1 MIKKKDLSIEE
12 TFALAIQN
20 QQNNDFIVAEKLYNE
35 IIKRDPNYVNAHIN
49 LGILLIQN
57 KKYHNAIISF
67 EKAIELNPNFADTY
81 YNVAVVNNLLGQN
94 LDAIQNYEKAIQL
107 NPKFLNAM
115 NNLGVVFLENNEY
128 QKAVDYF
135 QKVILINPN
144 ISNAHNNLGSAYT
157 KLDKHEKAIDCYEKA
172 IAIDPNFTLSYNNI
186 GTIFQKLGNFK
197 QSKIYFKKAIAID
210 PYFTDAHYNLGVI
223 FQTLEDYKEA
233 KNYYEKVIEIN
244 PNYINAH
251 NNLGVMF
258 KELGEYQKAKNCYEK
273 AIAINPKYVDAIN
286 NFGVLFIK
294 MCEYLKAFTY
304 FEKII
309 QIEPENIYLPNHVKE
324 IFAYIE
330 INKTDTTI
338 LKKILLFLF
347 RNKNIDHKNIVD
359 KTISFL
365 FNINNYNQTKIIFNS
380 NTLLLSNNVIQKL
393 LKEELFHL
401 MLQKSL
407 LPNIFV
413 EKLLTKLRCE
423 ILLNLENSN
432 NDVLNEHLVFI
443 ISLAE
448 QCWLNEFIYAQS
460 EKEINFINK
469 LKNKIETNKEVN
481 EMEMAILA
489 CYMPLNNS
497 KKIIQNLLD
506 YKSSNILFNNLI
518 TLLIKEPLKEKELVK
533 SIKSLD
539 QIVDPVSK
547 KVQEQYEEHPYPR
560 WRITRKT
567 FTQYSFEII
576 NQDIKPNFINQDNK
590 LNNPNVL
597 IAGCGTGNHSIS
609 ATRYKN
615 SNILAVDLSLSSL
628 AYAKRKTEE
637 MGYKN
642 IEYMHADILHLNK
655 LNKKFDVIESS
666 GVLHHMKDPIAGL
679 KVLVDILEPHGFL
692 KLGLYSESGWQD
704 VVKTKEFINKK
715 NFKNT
720 TEDIIICR
728 QEIINEKKNSSL
740 QSVALSRDFYS
751 TSVVR
756 DLLFHVQVHLF
767 TIPQISKILE
777 DFNLQF
783 LGFLNPKPIIKK
795 KFLNLFPEDEQN
807 TSLDN
812 WHQFEIDNPQF
823 FANMYQFWVK
833 KKL

>member
-1 MIKKKDLSIEE
+1 MDKNNSLTIDEI
-12 TFALAIQN
+12 FNLAVKSHQENKTDIA
-20 QQNNDFIVAEKLYNE
+20 QQLYNQVLK
-35 IIKRDPNYVNAHIN
+35 IDPNHSAALSN
-49 LGILLIQN
+49 LGTIFKNLGNHQRAMN
-57 KKYHNAIISF
+57 FY
-67 EKAIELNPNFADTY
+67 EKAIEINPN
-81 YNVAVVNNLLGQN
+81 NVDAINNLGGIFKNLRDPQNAINCFKKIIKIDPNYKHSYFNLGVIY
-94 LDAIQNYEKAIQL
+94 LDLEEYEKAKNCYEKTIEIDL
-107 NPKFLNAM
+107 NYA
-115 NNLGVVFLENNEY
+115 
-128 QKAVDYF
+128 D
-135 QKVILINPN
+135 
-144 ISNAHNNLGSAYT
+144 AHNNLGLVF
-157 KLDKHEKAIDCYEKA
+157 K
-172 IAIDPNFTLSYNNI
+172 
-186 GTIFQKLGNFK
+186 KLGEN
-197 QSKIYFKKAIAID
+197 
-210 PYFTDAHYNLGVI
+210 
-223 FQTLEDYKEA
+223 E
-233 KNYYEKVIEIN
+233 
-244 PNYINAH
+244 
-251 NNLGVMF
+251 
-258 KELGEYQKAKNCYEK
+258 KAKNCYEK
-273 AIAINPKYVDAIN
+273 AITINPNNIDTHNNLGKIFYTLGEIQKSLNCYEIVLKIDPNDITAINSLSYLLSSYKFNHKSKADKASFKKLILLLFKSN
-286 NFGVLFIK
+286 NIDPADISTHARLLLLSDNESNDLWKVV
-294 MCEYLKAFTY
+294 
-304 FEKII
+304 
-309 QIEPENIYLPNHVKE
+309 N
-324 IFAYIE
+324 
-330 INKTDTTI
+330 TDTI
-338 LKKILLFLF
+338 LKKKF
-347 RNKNIDHKNIVD
+347 
-359 KTISFL
+359 
-365 FNINNYNQTKIIFNS
+365 
-380 NTLLLSNNVIQKL
+380 IQNL

-407 LPNIFV
+407 FAGIFW

-567 FTQYSFEII
+567 FAQYSFEII

-590 LNNPNVL
+590 PNNPNVL

-609 ATRYKN
+609 ATRYKH

-666 GVLHHMKDPIAGL
+666 GVLHHMKDPMAGL

-692 KLGLYSESGWQD
+692 KLGLYSNTARQHIVKARESI
-704 VVKTKEFINKK
+704 KIK
-715 NFKNT
+715 NLKNT
-720 TEDIIICR
+720 NESIKKFRQDIID
-728 QEIINEKKNSSL
+728 KKVSSL
-740 QSVALSRDFYS
+740 TQKVTLTEDFYS
-751 TSVVR
+751 TSAVR
-756 DLLFHVQVHLF
+756 DLLFHIQEHRF

-777 DFNLQF
+777 NFNLEF
-783 LGFLNPKPIIKK
+783 LGFIQNPSIKQK
-795 KFLNLFPEDEQN
+795 YSKYFPEDKKC

-812 WHQFEIDNPQF
+812 LHKFEEKNPDTF
-823 FANMYQFWVK
+823 WSMYQFWVR
-833 KKL
+833 KLH

>member
-1 MIKKKDLSIEE
+1 MQKKSTIDEIFSQ
-12 TFALAIQN
+12 AIQYH
-20 QQNNDFIVAEKLYNE
+20 QNNDLIKAEILYYDV
-35 IIKRDPNYVNAHIN
+35 IKIDPNYFGANNN
-49 LGILLIQN
+49 LGIIFHL
-57 KKYHNAIISF
+57 KKDYG
-67 EKAIELNPNFADTY
+67 KAVNF
-81 YNVAVVNNLLGQN
+81 
-94 LDAIQNYEKAIQL
+94 YEKAIAIKPDFIEAHS
-107 NPKFLNAM
+107 NIGNIFLELKKYKEAEVFFKKILLIDSNNSNAY
-115 NNLGVVFLENNEY
+115 NNLGTVY
-128 QKAVDYF
+128 QK
-135 QKVILINPN
+135 
-144 ISNAHNNLGSAYT
+144 LGNY
-157 KLDKHEKAIDCYEKA
+157 KKAINSYEKA

-186 GTIFQKLGNFK
+186 GAIFQKLGNFK

-258 KELGEYQKAKNCYEK
+258 KELGEYQKAKKCYEK

-407 LPNIFV
+407 FVGIFW

-469 LKNKIETNKEVN
+469 LKNKIETNKDVN
-481 EMEMAILA
+481 EIEISILA

-497 KKIIQNLLD
+497 KIIIQKLLD

-518 TLLIKEPLKEKELVK
+518 ALVIKEPLKEKELVK

-576 NQDIKPNFINQDNK
+576 NQDIKPNSINQDNK

-666 GVLHHMKDPIAGL
+666 GVLHHMRDPMAGL

-692 KLGLYSESGWQD
+692 KLGLYSNTARQHIVKARESI
-704 VVKTKEFINKK
+704 KIK
-715 NFKNT
+715 NLKNT
-720 TEDIIICR
+720 NESIKKFRQDIID
-728 QEIINEKKNSSL
+728 KKVSSL
-740 QSVALSRDFYS
+740 TQKVTLTEDFYS
-751 TSVVR
+751 TSAVR
-756 DLLFHVQVHLF
+756 DLLFHIQEHRF

-777 DFNLQF
+777 NFNLEF
-783 LGFLNPKPIIKK
+783 LGFIQNPSIKQK
-795 KFLNLFPEDEQN
+795 YSKYFPEDKKY

-812 WHQFEIDNPQF
+812 LHKFEEKNPDTF
-823 FANMYQFWVK
+823 WGMYQFWVR
-833 KKL
+833 KLH